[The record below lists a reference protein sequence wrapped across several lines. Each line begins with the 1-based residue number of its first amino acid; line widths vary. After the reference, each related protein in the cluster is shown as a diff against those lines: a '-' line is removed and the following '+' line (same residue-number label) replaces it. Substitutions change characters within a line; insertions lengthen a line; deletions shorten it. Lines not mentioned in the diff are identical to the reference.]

1 MLLKYH
7 TCAKHSTTET
17 SLQQY
22 DSNTQ
27 WAYTEG
33 WSLLAGR
40 VFAELNSDVKYESR
54 TCEWY
59 QSLYL
64 TFEWNK

>member
-27 WAYTEG
+27 RTYTQG
-33 WSLLAGR
+33 LSLLAGR
-40 VFAELNSDVKYESR
+40 VFAEPNSDVKYESR
-54 TCEWY
+54 IFEWY

-64 TFEWNK
+64 TFE